1 MSSGAWAGVAAAVVG
16 LVFLVASVTK
26 LAKPGLWRAQSTD
39 LGVPWPV
46 AAGVP
51 YIEAVVG
58 AGLVSQWQRPVL
70 AWCAAGVLIAFT
82 LLLVGKLAQ
91 GERPPCACFGSWT
104 AAPIGPSNVVR
115 NVVLIGLAIA
125 AALLS

>member
-1 MSSGAWAGVAAAVVG
+1 MIAAVVVG

-26 LAKPGLWRAQSTD
+26 LAKPGLWRSQSTD

-46 AAGVP
+46 AAIVP
-51 YIEAVVG
+51 YVEAVVG
-58 AGLVSQWQRPVL
+58 ALLLVQWQRHAA
-70 AWCAAGVLIAFT
+70 AWCAAGVLGVFT
-82 LLLVGKLAQ
+82 VLLVVKLAQ

-115 NVVLIGLAIA
+115 NVVLIAIA
-125 AALLS
+125 VAAGVL